1 MAVTGAQMLRQQI
14 STKVWPQWIL
24 ISINYFLT
32 ICDIHNN
39 WTVIHNEIDIA
50 YIECIY
56 TCEYRVCKCC
66 DVQKPETILKSEL
79 NVKHG
84 GK

>member
-14 STKVWPQWIL
+14 STKVWPRWIL

-39 WTVIHNEIDIA
+39 WTAIHNEIDIHTK
-50 YIECIY
+50 CIHVN
-56 TCEYRVCKCC
+56 TEYVNA
-66 DVQKPETILKSEL
+66 VMSKSL
-79 NVKHG
+79 RPY
-84 GK
+84 